1 MNDRQRALR
10 EANAALAGQA
20 KKDERFD
27 GPGLELVQDAKSGLW
42 FSVPANVLLTL
53 AFVVVVAVGFSWLVR

>member
-27 GPGLELVQDAKSGLW
+27 GPCLELVPDAKSGPW